1 MLAIK
6 INNNILLSVLIL
18 VLALPYFGP
27 TLWLVMASLSTNNQ
41 IITDPLSFPN
51 QLNYENYLELL
62 G

>member
-18 VLALPYFGP
+18 ILALPYFGP

-41 IITDPLSFPN
+41 KITDPLSYPN
-51 QLNYENYLELL
+51 QLNYEN
-62 G
+62 